1 MRSASLFLLVLVDF
15 VVAVLMVFTAARF
28 VVSPD
33 PAIKAGPMYVVLALT
48 TGAALLIFLMALN
61 ASFVPLMTPMHARDV
76 RLVMWTMAAT
86 GVVTGMLTLGTA
98 VQGIVLRLFVAVL
111 AFAFIRVQEARLER
125 ARRTGQLAQVAPA
138 GPAKARHRS
147 PRRGSGA
154 AASKRLAGPAVRGA
168 GRRFG
173 GCGGNR
179 TRVHGRPSGVSTG
192 LAGAF
197 GLARGPRVG
206 RVPFASS
213 DQSRVRS
220 LGAARPHPSPLHDTA
235 SPGRG
240 RAGCDVVT

>member
-1 MRSASLFLLVLVDF
+1 MLVLVDF
-15 VVAVLMVFTAARF
+15 VVAVMMVFLAGRF

-33 PAIKAGPMYVVLALT
+33 PAVKAGPMYVVLALT
-48 TGAALLIFLMALN
+48 TGAAVLMFVLALN
-61 ASFVPLMTPMHARDV
+61 ASFVPLMTPQRARDV
-76 RLVMWTMAAT
+76 RLVMWSMGAT
-86 GVVTGMLTLGTA
+86 GVVTGMLTLGGA
-98 VQGIVLRLFVAVL
+98 VQGIVMRLFVGVL
-111 AFAFIRVQEARLER
+111 AFVFISVQEARW
-125 ARRTGQLAQVAPA
+125 RRMRRNPRLQQAAPA
-138 GPAKARHRS
+138 GTEE
-147 PRRGSGA
+147 GA
-154 AASKRLAGPAVRGA
+154 AAQSAPAARRQEALAGPAPRRGKKI
-168 GRRFG
+168 G
-173 GCGGNR
+173 GGGGNR

-197 GLARGPRVG
+197 SLARGPRVG